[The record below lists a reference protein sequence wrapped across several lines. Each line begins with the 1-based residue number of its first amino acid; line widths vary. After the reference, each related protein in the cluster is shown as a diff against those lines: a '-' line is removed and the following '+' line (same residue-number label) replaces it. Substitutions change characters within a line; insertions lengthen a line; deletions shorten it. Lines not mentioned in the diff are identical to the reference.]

1 MRAQASQSLE
11 GEQHHLLSM
20 TNRGVSLCLAMVL
33 AMSLVPASA
42 QADELPSVVI
52 TTNWVGDGSTGTQH
66 AYTLTFSDNG
76 TYGVEVDMVH
86 QRDGTVLASS
96 HNLAWDSTAGVRTAL
111 LTFDT
116 MLAWG
121 DMVDLTVTI
130 TDHDGTSGL
139 EVATQR
145 TFTVGQW
152 NQPMDDHEVLLST
165 SWALNQNYST
175 DLGEQAFDLSF
186 TGQGWQERVGDTLS
200 SWELGNGTFRTLET
214 TEDGTTELD
223 LVLTQLWKNETV
235 VAGLLTSQV
244 FDARGFGGL
253 QTTVVDGDMVT
264 VIHADVSDALLN
276 RSVIDGVVGEH
287 LSIEATGL
295 LNVSEDSGENDS
307 LSIDGELAVFLFE
320 YIDVDGERVLQH
332 TQFEAMADFVLV
344 EDGSRLDVS
353 LDGFSSLARWEDGVR
368 TQHLEELYG
377 AGTFGFADE
386 EENASLQVNG
396 TILDLHTKLENGTT
410 LIDDLHVDGT
420 LSGDVQGTFG
430 VVRTIEDTGMQANAT
445 GDQFLVNVIFQE
457 SWFNITGINGGNF
470 FDGAGVGAT
479 HNETW
484 DYQAVQSD
492 WDNRTVRLVWRET
505 GADASEGEEFPER
518 SPVQQNATAPVAE
531 EGLGNLTVG
540 RETGLMPIPLM
551 KDDRLRLAGQEGITL
566 TVSAGDT
573 RIDVRDGH
581 NLTVI
586 DWSGVYEGAGEAGVA
601 SGAMVSA
608 GPLKG
613 LLSTVQRS
621 LSVPFGDDDETVMLQ
636 ETQTLERVLSP
647 EIVSED
653 DNTPPSIGD
662 LQWRDGRAIGEGAM
676 IAYLEVGITDEE
688 WNVVDVRANLTSLG
702 LGEVELNDRGL
713 DGDEAVG
720 DDVYTASVIIAG
732 LQVGAMTVSVTATD
746 SFGASTSTT
755 GELEVSNHPPRL
767 LDVEMLPTS
776 LERGQSAV
784 VNIRAYDGHG
794 VAMVQL
800 DLREYGGEVINMTSE
815 DGSEVWAAMVEMPA
829 GMNPGDRSILVVATD
844 ELGAASQQRFYTPAD
859 DVGSPVFG
867 PHHVA
872 SDVELAVE
880 IHVLNDRPDLRLEPT
895 SIEKIPDEE
904 AVYTVEA
911 TDPDGVER
919 VQIRLGVYAPIG
931 GAEWTMMHDD
941 GVNGGDEL
949 AGDGVY
955 SVVLSVREGTPL
967 GTHEVSL
974 RAYDTYGEL
983 NTGSSVIT
991 LVEPEAP
998 GVSEGGLST
1007 LVLGGLG
1014 LAVFLGALVVLS
1026 LMVRRGGDGDGVD
1039 RFGMQ

>member
-1 MRAQASQSLE
+1 
-11 GEQHHLLSM
+11 M
-20 TNRGVSLCLAMVL
+20 TNRGVSLCLAVVL
-33 AMSLVPASA
+33 AMSLVPASV
-42 QADELPSVVI
+42 QADEVPSVQI
-52 TTNWVGDGSTGTQH
+52 TTHWVGDGPTATLH

-76 TYGVEVDMVH
+76 TYSVDIDML
-86 QRDGTVLASS
+86 QERNGTALATS
-96 HNLAWDSTAGVRTAL
+96 HNLAWDSMDGVRTAL

-116 MLAWG
+116 PLAWG
-121 DMVDLTVTI
+121 DVIDLTVTI
-130 TDHDGTSGL
+130 TEHDGTSGL
-139 EVATQR
+139 DIATQR

-165 SWALNQNYST
+165 SWAMSQNYT
-175 DLGEQAFDLSF
+175 TEAGEQAFDLSF
-186 TGQGWQERVGDTLS
+186 TGQGWQERVGTTLS
-200 SWELGNGTFRTLET
+200 SWELGNGTFRTVET
-214 TEDGTTELD
+214 TEDGTTDMD

-244 FDARGFGGL
+244 FDARGFGNL
-253 QTTVVDGDMVT
+253 RTTVIDGDMVT
-264 VIHADVSDALLN
+264 VIDADVSQALLN
-276 RSVIDGVVGEH
+276 RSVINGVVGEH

-295 LNVSEDSGENDS
+295 LNVSEDGEENNS

-320 YIDVDGERVLQH
+320 YVDLDGERLLQH
-332 TQFEAMADFVLV
+332 TQFEAMADFILI

-353 LDGFSSLARWEDGVR
+353 LDGFSSLARWENGVR

-377 AGTFGFADE
+377 TGTFGFADQD
-386 EENASLQVNG
+386 ENASLQVNG

-410 LIDDLHVDGT
+410 IIDDLHVDGT

-445 GDQFLVNVIFQE
+445 GERFLVNVIFQE

-479 HNETW
+479 HNQTW

-505 GADASEGEEFPER
+505 GPDASEGEDLPER
-518 SPVQQNATAPVAE
+518 SPIQQNATAPVAE

-586 DWSGVYEGAGEAGVA
+586 EWTGFYEGDGEAGLA

-613 LLSTVQRS
+613 LLSTVQRT
-621 LSVPFGDDDETVMLQ
+621 LAVPFGEDSETVVLE

-653 DNTPPSIGD
+653 DNTAPSIGE
-662 LQWRDGRAIGEGAM
+662 LQWRDGLAIGEGAM
-676 IAYLEVGITDEE
+676 VAHLEVSVTDLE
-688 WNVVDVRANLTSLG
+688 WNVVGVTADLSSLDV
-702 LGEVELNDRGL
+702 GEVELNDRGL
-713 DGDEAVG
+713 NGDAAIG
-720 DDVYTASVIIAG
+720 DDVYTASVIIPG
-732 LQVGAMTVSVTATD
+732 LQVGAHSVGVSATD
-746 SFGASTSTT
+746 SFGATSSTT
-755 GELEVSNHPPRL
+755 GELDVSNQAPRI
-767 LDVEMLPTS
+767 LDVEVVPTS

-784 VNIRAYDGHG
+784 INVEAYDGHG
-794 VAMVQL
+794 VDRVQL
-800 DLREYGGEVINMTSE
+800 DLREYGGEVVNMTSE
-815 DGSEVWAAMVEMPA
+815 DGLVWAAMVEMPI
-829 GMNPGDRSILVVATD
+829 GMNPGHRSMLIVATD
-844 ELGAASQQRFYTPAD
+844 GLGATTQQRFFTPVD
-859 DVGSPVFG
+859 EVGSPVFG

-872 SDVELAVE
+872 SGAEMPIE
-880 IHVLNDRPDLRLEPT
+880 IHILNDRPVLVSDSVRLD
-895 SIEKIPDEE
+895 KNPDEQT
-904 AVYTVEA
+904 VYTIQA
-911 TDPDGVER
+911 SDPDGVER
-919 VQIRLGVYAPIG
+919 VQIRLGVFAPIG
-931 GAEWTMMHDD
+931 GGEWAMMHDD
-941 GVNGGDEL
+941 GVNGGDEV
-949 AGDGVY
+949 AGDGTY
-955 SVVLSVREGTPL
+955 SVLLSVRGGTPL
-967 GTHEVSL
+967 GTHQVSL
-974 RAYDTYGEL
+974 RAFDVYGEM
-983 NTGSSVIT
+983 NTGSAVIT
-991 LVEPEAP
+991 LAEPDAP

-1007 LVLGGLG
+1007 MVLGALG
-1014 LAVFLGALVVLS
+1014 LVVFLGAVAVLS
-1026 LMVRRGGDGDGVD
+1026 LMLRRGGGGEGGD

>member
-1 MRAQASQSLE
+1 
-11 GEQHHLLSM
+11 M
-20 TNRGVSLCLAMVL
+20 TNRGVSLCLAVVL
-33 AMSLVPASA
+33 AMSLVPASV
-42 QADELPSVVI
+42 QADEVPSVQI
-52 TTNWVGDGSTGTQH
+52 TTHWVGDGPTATLH

-76 TYGVEVDMVH
+76 TYSVDIDML
-86 QRDGTVLASS
+86 QERNGTALATS
-96 HNLAWDSTAGVRTAL
+96 HNLAWDSMDGVRTAL

-116 MLAWG
+116 PLAWG
-121 DMVDLTVTI
+121 DVIDLTVTI
-130 TDHDGTSGL
+130 TEHDGTSGL
-139 EVATQR
+139 DIATQR

-165 SWALNQNYST
+165 SWAMSQNYT
-175 DLGEQAFDLSF
+175 TEAGEQAFDLSF
-186 TGQGWQERVGDTLS
+186 TGQGWQERVGTTLS
-200 SWELGNGTFRTLET
+200 SWELGNGTFRTVET
-214 TEDGTTELD
+214 TEDGTTDMD

-244 FDARGFGGL
+244 FDARGFGNL
-253 QTTVVDGDMVT
+253 RTTVIDGDMVT
-264 VIHADVSDALLN
+264 VIDADVSQALLN
-276 RSVIDGVVGEH
+276 RSVINGVVGEH

-295 LNVSEDSGENDS
+295 LNVSEDGEENNS

-320 YIDVDGERVLQH
+320 YVDLDGERLLQH
-332 TQFEAMADFVLV
+332 TQFEAMADFILI

-353 LDGFSSLARWEDGVR
+353 LDGFSSLARWENGVR

-377 AGTFGFADE
+377 AGTFGFADQD
-386 EENASLQVNG
+386 ENASLQVNG

-410 LIDDLHVDGT
+410 IIDDLHVDGT

-445 GDQFLVNVIFQE
+445 GERFLVNVIFQE

-479 HNETW
+479 HNQTW

-505 GADASEGEEFPER
+505 GPDASEGEDLPER
-518 SPVQQNATAPVAE
+518 SPIQQNATAPVAE

-586 DWSGVYEGAGEAGVA
+586 EWTGFYEGDGEAGLA

-613 LLSTVQRS
+613 LLSTVQRT
-621 LSVPFGDDDETVMLQ
+621 LAVPFGEDSETVVLE

-653 DNTPPSIGD
+653 DNTAPSIGE
-662 LQWRDGRAIGEGAM
+662 LQWRDGLAIGEGAM
-676 IAYLEVGITDEE
+676 VAHLEVSVTDPE
-688 WNVVDVRANLTSLG
+688 WNVVGVTADLSSLDV
-702 LGEVELNDRGL
+702 GEVELNDRGL
-713 DGDEAVG
+713 NGDAAIG
-720 DDVYTASVIIAG
+720 DDVYTASVIIPG
-732 LQVGAMTVSVTATD
+732 LQVGAHSVGVSATD
-746 SFGASTSTT
+746 SFGATSSTT
-755 GELEVSNHPPRL
+755 GELDVSNQAPRI
-767 LDVEMLPTS
+767 LDVEVVPTS

-784 VNIRAYDGHG
+784 INVEAYDGHG
-794 VAMVQL
+794 VDRVQL
-800 DLREYGGEVINMTSE
+800 DLREYGGEVVNMTSE
-815 DGSEVWAAMVEMPA
+815 DGLVWAAMVEMPI
-829 GMNPGDRSILVVATD
+829 GMNPGHRSMLIVATD
-844 ELGAASQQRFYTPAD
+844 GLGATTQQRFFTPVD
-859 DVGSPVFG
+859 EVGSPVYG

-872 SDVELAVE
+872 SEAELPIE
-880 IHVLNDRPDLRLEPT
+880 IHILNDRPVLVSDSVRLD
-895 SIEKIPDEE
+895 KNPDEQT
-904 AVYTVEA
+904 VYTIKA
-911 TDPDGVER
+911 SDPDGVER
-919 VQIRLGVYAPIG
+919 VQIRLGVFAPIG
-931 GAEWTMMHDD
+931 GGEWAMMHDD
-941 GVNGGDEL
+941 GVNGGDEV
-949 AGDGVY
+949 AGDGTY
-955 SVVLSVREGTPL
+955 SVLLSVRGGTPL
-967 GTHEVSL
+967 GTHQVSL
-974 RAYDTYGEL
+974 RAFDVYGEM
-983 NTGSSVIT
+983 NTGSAVIT
-991 LVEPEAP
+991 LAEPDAP

-1007 LVLGGLG
+1007 MVLGALG
-1014 LAVFLGALVVLS
+1014 LVVFLGAVAVLS
-1026 LMVRRGGDGDGVD
+1026 LMLRRGGGGEGGD

>member
-1 MRAQASQSLE
+1 
-11 GEQHHLLSM
+11 M
-20 TNRGVSLCLAMVL
+20 TNRGVSLCLAVVL
-33 AMSLVPASA
+33 AMSLVPASV
-42 QADELPSVVI
+42 QADEVPSVQI
-52 TTNWVGDGSTGTQH
+52 TTHWVGDGPTATLH

-76 TYGVEVDMVH
+76 TYSVDIDML
-86 QRDGTVLASS
+86 QERNGTALATS
-96 HNLAWDSTAGVRTAL
+96 HNLAWDSMDGVRTAL

-116 MLAWG
+116 PLAWG
-121 DMVDLTVTI
+121 DVIDLTVTI
-130 TDHDGTSGL
+130 TEHDGTSGL
-139 EVATQR
+139 DIATQR

-165 SWALNQNYST
+165 SWAMSQNYT
-175 DLGEQAFDLSF
+175 TEAGEQAFDLSF
-186 TGQGWQERVGDTLS
+186 TGQGWQERVGTTLS
-200 SWELGNGTFRTLET
+200 SWELGNGTFRTVET
-214 TEDGTTELD
+214 TEDGTTDMD

-244 FDARGFGGL
+244 FDARGFGNL
-253 QTTVVDGDMVT
+253 RTTVIDGDMVT
-264 VIHADVSDALLN
+264 VIDADVSQALLN
-276 RSVIDGVVGEH
+276 RSVINGVVGEH

-295 LNVSEDSGENDS
+295 LNVSEDGEENNS

-320 YIDVDGERVLQH
+320 YVDLDGERLLQH
-332 TQFEAMADFVLV
+332 TQFEAMADFILI

-353 LDGFSSLARWEDGVR
+353 LDGFSSLARWENGVR

-377 AGTFGFADE
+377 AGTFGFADQD
-386 EENASLQVNG
+386 ENASLQVNG

-410 LIDDLHVDGT
+410 IIDDLHVDGT

-445 GDQFLVNVIFQE
+445 GERFLVNVIFQE

-479 HNETW
+479 HNQTW

-505 GADASEGEEFPER
+505 GPDASEGEDLPER
-518 SPVQQNATAPVAE
+518 SPIQQNATAPVAE

-586 DWSGVYEGAGEAGVA
+586 EWTGFYEGDGEAGLA

-613 LLSTVQRS
+613 LLSTVQRT
-621 LSVPFGDDDETVMLQ
+621 LAVPFGEDSETVVLE

-653 DNTPPSIGD
+653 DNTAPSIGE
-662 LQWRDGRAIGEGAM
+662 LQWRDGLAIGEGAM
-676 IAYLEVGITDEE
+676 VAHLEVSVTDLE
-688 WNVVDVRANLTSLG
+688 WNVVGVTADLSSLDV
-702 LGEVELNDRGL
+702 GEVELNDRGL
-713 DGDEAVG
+713 NGDAAIG
-720 DDVYTASVIIAG
+720 DDVYTASVIIPG
-732 LQVGAMTVSVTATD
+732 LQVGAHSVGVSATD
-746 SFGASTSTT
+746 SFGATSSTT
-755 GELEVSNHPPRL
+755 GELDVSNQAPRI
-767 LDVEMLPTS
+767 LDVEVVPTS

-784 VNIRAYDGHG
+784 INVEAYDGHG
-794 VAMVQL
+794 VDRVQL
-800 DLREYGGEVINMTSE
+800 DLREYGGEVVNMTSE
-815 DGSEVWAAMVEMPA
+815 DGLVWAAMVEMPI
-829 GMNPGDRSILVVATD
+829 GMNPGHRSMLIVATD
-844 ELGAASQQRFYTPAD
+844 GLGATTQQRFFTPVD
-859 DVGSPVFG
+859 EVGSPVFG

-872 SDVELAVE
+872 SGAEMPIE
-880 IHVLNDRPDLRLEPT
+880 IHILNDRPVLVSDSVRLD
-895 SIEKIPDEE
+895 KNPDEQT
-904 AVYTVEA
+904 VYTIQA
-911 TDPDGVER
+911 SDPDGVER
-919 VQIRLGVYAPIG
+919 VQIRLGVFAPIG
-931 GAEWTMMHDD
+931 GGEWAMMHDD
-941 GVNGGDEL
+941 GVNGGDEV
-949 AGDGVY
+949 AGDGTY
-955 SVVLSVREGTPL
+955 SVLLSVRGGTPL
-967 GTHEVSL
+967 GTHQVSL
-974 RAYDTYGEL
+974 RAFDVYGEM
-983 NTGSSVIT
+983 NTGSAVIT
-991 LVEPEAP
+991 LAEPDAP

-1007 LVLGGLG
+1007 MVLGALG
-1014 LAVFLGALVVLS
+1014 LVVFLGAVAVLS
-1026 LMVRRGGDGDGVD
+1026 LMLRRGGGGEGGD

>member
-1 MRAQASQSLE
+1 
-11 GEQHHLLSM
+11 M
-20 TNRGVSLCLAMVL
+20 TNRGVSLCLAVVL
-33 AMSLVPASA
+33 AMSLVPASV
-42 QADELPSVVI
+42 QADEVPSVQI
-52 TTNWVGDGSTGTQH
+52 TTHWVGDGPTATLH

-76 TYGVEVDMVH
+76 TYSVDIDML
-86 QRDGTVLASS
+86 QERNGTALATS
-96 HNLAWDSTAGVRTAL
+96 HNLAWDSMDGVRTAL

-116 MLAWG
+116 PLAWG
-121 DMVDLTVTI
+121 DVIDLTVTI
-130 TDHDGTSGL
+130 TEHDGTSGL
-139 EVATQR
+139 DIATQR

-165 SWALNQNYST
+165 SWAMSQNYT
-175 DLGEQAFDLSF
+175 TEAGEQAFDLSF
-186 TGQGWQERVGDTLS
+186 TGQGWQERVGTTLS
-200 SWELGNGTFRTLET
+200 SWELGNGTFRTVET
-214 TEDGTTELD
+214 TEDGTTDMD

-244 FDARGFGGL
+244 FDARGFGNL
-253 QTTVVDGDMVT
+253 RTTVIDGDMVT
-264 VIHADVSDALLN
+264 VIDADVSQALLN
-276 RSVIDGVVGEH
+276 RSVINGVVGEH

-295 LNVSEDSGENDS
+295 LNVSEDGEENNS

-320 YIDVDGERVLQH
+320 YVDLDGERLLQH
-332 TQFEAMADFVLV
+332 TQFEAMADFILI

-353 LDGFSSLARWEDGVR
+353 LDGFSSLARWENGVR

-377 AGTFGFADE
+377 AGTFGFADQD
-386 EENASLQVNG
+386 ENASLQVNG

-410 LIDDLHVDGT
+410 IIDDLHVDGT

-445 GDQFLVNVIFQE
+445 GERFLVNVIFQE

-479 HNETW
+479 HNQTW

-505 GADASEGEEFPER
+505 GPDASEGEDLPER
-518 SPVQQNATAPVAE
+518 SPIQQNATAPVAE

-586 DWSGVYEGAGEAGVA
+586 EWTGFYEGDGEAGLA

-613 LLSTVQRS
+613 LLSTVQRT
-621 LSVPFGDDDETVMLQ
+621 LAVPFGEDSETVVLE

-653 DNTPPSIGD
+653 DNTAPSIGE
-662 LQWRDGRAIGEGAM
+662 LQWRDGLAIGEGAM
-676 IAYLEVGITDEE
+676 VAHLEVSVTDPE
-688 WNVVDVRANLTSLG
+688 WNVVGVTADLSSLD

-713 DGDEAVG
+713 NGDAAIG
-720 DDVYTASVIIAG
+720 DDVYTASVIIPG
-732 LQVGAMTVSVTATD
+732 LQVGAHSVGVSATD
-746 SFGASTSTT
+746 SFGATSSTT
-755 GELEVSNHPPRL
+755 GELDVSNQAPRI
-767 LDVEMLPTS
+767 LDVEVVPTS
-776 LERGQSAV
+776 LERGQFAV
-784 VNIRAYDGHG
+784 INVEAYDGHG
-794 VAMVQL
+794 VDRVQL
-800 DLREYGGEVINMTSE
+800 DLREYGGEVVNMTSE
-815 DGSEVWAAMVEMPA
+815 DGLVWAAMVEMPI
-829 GMNPGDRSILVVATD
+829 GMNPGHRSMLIVATD
-844 ELGAASQQRFYTPAD
+844 GLGATTQQRFFTPVD
-859 DVGSPVFG
+859 EVGSPVFG

-872 SDVELAVE
+872 SGAEMPIE
-880 IHVLNDRPDLRLEPT
+880 IHILNDRPVLVSDSVRLD
-895 SIEKIPDEE
+895 KNPDEQT
-904 AVYTVEA
+904 VYTIQA
-911 TDPDGVER
+911 SDPDGVER
-919 VQIRLGVYAPIG
+919 VQIRLGVFAPIG
-931 GAEWTMMHDD
+931 GGEWAMMHDD
-941 GVNGGDEL
+941 GVNGGDEV
-949 AGDGVY
+949 AGDGTY
-955 SVVLSVREGTPL
+955 SVLLSVRGGTPL
-967 GTHEVSL
+967 GTHQVSL
-974 RAYDTYGEL
+974 RAFDVYGEM
-983 NTGSSVIT
+983 NTGSAVIT
-991 LVEPEAP
+991 LAEPDAP

-1007 LVLGGLG
+1007 MVLGALG
-1014 LAVFLGALVVLS
+1014 LVVFLGAVAVLS
-1026 LMVRRGGDGDGVD
+1026 LMLRRGGGGEGGD

>member
-1 MRAQASQSLE
+1 
-11 GEQHHLLSM
+11 M
-20 TNRGVSLCLAMVL
+20 TNRGVSICLAVVL
-33 AMSLVPASA
+33 AMSLVPASV
-42 QADELPSVVI
+42 QADEVPSVQI
-52 TTNWVGDGSTGTQH
+52 TTHWVGDGPTATLH

-76 TYGVEVDMVH
+76 TYSVDIDML
-86 QRDGTVLASS
+86 QDRNGTALPTSY
-96 HNLAWDSTAGVRTAL
+96 NLAWDSMGGVRTAL

-116 MLAWG
+116 SLAWG
-121 DMVDLTVTI
+121 DVIDLTVTI

-139 EVATQR
+139 DIATQR

-165 SWALNQNYST
+165 SWAMNQNYT
-175 DLGEQAFDLSF
+175 TEAGEQAFDLSF
-186 TGQGWQERVGDTLS
+186 TGQGWQERVGTTLS
-200 SWELGNGTFRTLET
+200 SWELGNGTFRTVET
-214 TEDGTTELD
+214 TEDGATELN

-244 FDARGFGGL
+244 FDARGFGNL
-253 QTTVVDGDMVT
+253 QTTVIDGDMVT
-264 VIHADVSDALLN
+264 VIDADVSQALLN
-276 RSVIDGVVGEH
+276 RSVINGVVGEH

-295 LNVSEDSGENDS
+295 LNVSEDGEENNS

-320 YIDVDGERVLQH
+320 YVDLNGERLLQH
-332 TQFEAMADFVLV
+332 TQFEAMADFILI

-353 LDGFSSLARWEDGVR
+353 LDGFSSLARWENGVR

-377 AGTFGFADE
+377 AGTFGFADQD
-386 EENASLQVNG
+386 ENASLQVNG

-445 GDQFLVNVIFQE
+445 GELFLVNVIFQE

-505 GADASEGEEFPER
+505 GPDASEGEEFPER
-518 SPVQQNATAPVAE
+518 SPNQQNATAPVAE

-586 DWSGVYEGAGEAGVA
+586 EWTGVYEGDGEAGLA

-613 LLSTVQRS
+613 LLSTVQRT
-621 LSVPFGDDDETVMLQ
+621 LAVPFGEDSETVVLE

-653 DNTPPSIGD
+653 DNTAPSIGEV
-662 LQWRDGRAIGEGAM
+662 QWRDGLAIGEGAM
-676 IAYLEVGITDEE
+676 VAHLEVSVNDLE
-688 WNVVDVRANLTSLG
+688 WNVIGVTADLSSLD

-713 DGDEAVG
+713 NGDAAIG
-720 DDVYTASVIIAG
+720 DDIYTASVIITG
-732 LQVGAMTVSVTATD
+732 LQFGAHSVGVSATD
-746 SFGASTSTT
+746 SFGATSSIT
-755 GELEVSNHPPRL
+755 GELDVSNQAPRII
-767 LDVEMLPTS
+767 DVEVVPTS

-784 VNIRAYDGHG
+784 INVEAYDGHG
-794 VAMVQL
+794 VDRVQL
-800 DLREYGGEVINMTSE
+800 DLREYGGEVVNMTSE
-815 DGSEVWAAMVEMPA
+815 DRLVWAAMVEMPI
-829 GMNPGDRSILVVATD
+829 GMNPGHRSMLIVATD
-844 ELGAASQQRFYTPAD
+844 DLGAITQQRFFTPVD
-859 DVGSPVFG
+859 EVGSPVYG

-872 SDVELAVE
+872 SEVELPIE
-880 IHVLNDRPDLRLEPT
+880 IHILNDRPVLVSDSVRLD
-895 SIEKIPDEE
+895 KNPDEQ
-904 AVYTVEA
+904 AVYTVQA

-919 VQIRLGVYAPIG
+919 VQIRLGVFAPIG
-931 GAEWTMMHDD
+931 GGEWAMMHDD
-941 GVNGGDEL
+941 GVNGGDEV
-949 AGDGVY
+949 AGDGTY
-955 SVVLSVREGTPL
+955 SVLLSVRGGTPL
-967 GTHEVSL
+967 GTHQVSL
-974 RAYDTYGEL
+974 RAFDVYGEL
-983 NTGSSVIT
+983 NTDSAVIT
-991 LVEPEAP
+991 LAEPDTP
-998 GVSEGGLST
+998 SVSEGGLST
-1007 LVLGGLG
+1007 MVLGALG
-1014 LAVFLGALVVLS
+1014 MVVFLGALVVLA
-1026 LMVRRGGDGDGVD
+1026 LMLRRGGGGEGGD

>member
-1 MRAQASQSLE
+1 
-11 GEQHHLLSM
+11 M
-20 TNRGVSLCLAMVL
+20 TNRGVSLCLAVVL
-33 AMSLVPASA
+33 AMSLVPASV
-42 QADELPSVVI
+42 QADEVPSVQI
-52 TTNWVGDGSTGTQH
+52 TTHWVGDGPTATLH

-76 TYGVEVDMVH
+76 TYSVDIDML
-86 QRDGTVLASS
+86 QERNGTALATS
-96 HNLAWDSTAGVRTAL
+96 HNLAWDNMDGVRTAL

-116 MLAWG
+116 PLAWG
-121 DMVDLTVTI
+121 DVIDLTVTI
-130 TDHDGTSGL
+130 TEHDGTSGL
-139 EVATQR
+139 DIATQR

-165 SWALNQNYST
+165 SWAMSQNYT
-175 DLGEQAFDLSF
+175 TEAGEQAFDLSF
-186 TGQGWQERVGDTLS
+186 TGQGWQERVGTTLS
-200 SWELGNGTFRTLET
+200 SWELGNGTFRTVET
-214 TEDGTTELD
+214 TEDGTTDMD

-244 FDARGFGGL
+244 FDARGFGNL
-253 QTTVVDGDMVT
+253 RTTVIDGDMVT
-264 VIHADVSDALLN
+264 VIDADVSQALLN
-276 RSVIDGVVGEH
+276 RSVINGVVGEH

-295 LNVSEDSGENDS
+295 LNVSEDGEENNS

-320 YIDVDGERVLQH
+320 YVDLDGERLLQH
-332 TQFEAMADFVLV
+332 TQFEAMADFILI

-353 LDGFSSLARWEDGVR
+353 LDGFSSLARWENGVR

-377 AGTFGFADE
+377 TGTFGFADQD
-386 EENASLQVNG
+386 ENASLQVNG

-410 LIDDLHVDGT
+410 IIDDLHVDGT

-445 GDQFLVNVIFQE
+445 GERFLVNVIFQE

-479 HNETW
+479 HNQTW

-505 GADASEGEEFPER
+505 GPDASEGEDLPER
-518 SPVQQNATAPVAE
+518 SPIQQNATAPVAE

-586 DWSGVYEGAGEAGVA
+586 EWTGFYEGDGEAGLA

-613 LLSTVQRS
+613 LLSTVQRT
-621 LSVPFGDDDETVMLQ
+621 LAVPFGEDSETVVLE

-653 DNTPPSIGD
+653 DNTAPSIGE
-662 LQWRDGRAIGEGAM
+662 LQWRDGLAIGEGAM
-676 IAYLEVGITDEE
+676 VAHLEVSVTDPE
-688 WNVVDVRANLTSLG
+688 WNVVGVTADLSSLDV
-702 LGEVELNDRGL
+702 GEVELNDRGL
-713 DGDEAVG
+713 NGDAAIG
-720 DDVYTASVIIAG
+720 DDVYTASVIIPG
-732 LQVGAMTVSVTATD
+732 LQVGAHSVGVSATD
-746 SFGASTSTT
+746 SFGATSSTT
-755 GELEVSNHPPRL
+755 GELDVSNQAPRI
-767 LDVEMLPTS
+767 LDVEVVPTS

-784 VNIRAYDGHG
+784 INVEAYDGHG
-794 VAMVQL
+794 VDRVQL
-800 DLREYGGEVINMTSE
+800 DLREYGGEVVNMTSE
-815 DGSEVWAAMVEMPA
+815 DGLVWAAMVEMPI
-829 GMNPGDRSILVVATD
+829 GMNPGHRSMLIVATD
-844 ELGAASQQRFYTPAD
+844 GLGATTQQRFFTPVD
-859 DVGSPVFG
+859 EVGSPVFG

-872 SDVELAVE
+872 SGAEMPIE
-880 IHVLNDRPDLRLEPT
+880 IHILNDRPVLVSDSVRLD
-895 SIEKIPDEE
+895 KNPDEQT
-904 AVYTVEA
+904 VYTIQA
-911 TDPDGVER
+911 SDPDGVER
-919 VQIRLGVYAPIG
+919 VQIRLGVFAPIG
-931 GAEWTMMHDD
+931 GGEWAMMHDD
-941 GVNGGDEL
+941 GVNGGDEV
-949 AGDGVY
+949 AGDGTY
-955 SVVLSVREGTPL
+955 SVLLSVRGGTPL
-967 GTHEVSL
+967 GTHQVSL
-974 RAYDTYGEL
+974 RAFDVYGEM
-983 NTGSSVIT
+983 NTGSAVIT
-991 LVEPEAP
+991 LAEPDAP

-1007 LVLGGLG
+1007 MVLGALG
-1014 LAVFLGALVVLS
+1014 LVVFLGAVAVLS
-1026 LMVRRGGDGDGVD
+1026 LMLRRGGGGEGGD

>member
-1 MRAQASQSLE
+1 
-11 GEQHHLLSM
+11 M
-20 TNRGVSLCLAMVL
+20 TNRGVSLCLAVVL
-33 AMSLVPASA
+33 AMSLVPASV
-42 QADELPSVVI
+42 QADEVPSVQI
-52 TTNWVGDGSTGTQH
+52 TTHWVGDGPTATLH

-76 TYGVEVDMVH
+76 TYSVDIDML
-86 QRDGTVLASS
+86 QERNGTALGTS
-96 HNLAWDSTAGVRTAL
+96 HNLAWDSMDGVRTAL

-116 MLAWG
+116 PLAWG
-121 DMVDLTVTI
+121 DVIDLTVTI
-130 TDHDGTSGL
+130 TEHDGTSGL
-139 EVATQR
+139 DIATQR

-165 SWALNQNYST
+165 SWAMSQNYT
-175 DLGEQAFDLSF
+175 TEAGEQAFDLSF
-186 TGQGWQERVGDTLS
+186 TGQGWQERVGTTLS
-200 SWELGNGTFRTLET
+200 SWELGNGTFRTVET
-214 TEDGTTELD
+214 TEDGTTDMD

-244 FDARGFGGL
+244 FDARGFGNL
-253 QTTVVDGDMVT
+253 RTTVIDGDMVT
-264 VIHADVSDALLN
+264 VIDADVSQALLN
-276 RSVIDGVVGEH
+276 RSVINGVVGEH

-295 LNVSEDSGENDS
+295 LNVSEDGEENNS

-320 YIDVDGERVLQH
+320 YVDLDGERLLQH
-332 TQFEAMADFVLV
+332 TQFEAMADFILI

-353 LDGFSSLARWEDGVR
+353 LDGFSSLARWENGVR

-377 AGTFGFADE
+377 AGTFGFADQD
-386 EENASLQVNG
+386 ENASLQVNG

-410 LIDDLHVDGT
+410 IIDDLHVDGT

-445 GDQFLVNVIFQE
+445 GERFLVNVIFQE

-479 HNETW
+479 HNQTW

-505 GADASEGEEFPER
+505 GPDASEGEDLPER
-518 SPVQQNATAPVAE
+518 SPIQQNATAPVAE

-586 DWSGVYEGAGEAGVA
+586 EWTGFYEGDGEAGLA

-613 LLSTVQRS
+613 LLSTVQRT
-621 LSVPFGDDDETVMLQ
+621 LAVPFGEDSETVVLE

-653 DNTPPSIGD
+653 DNTAPSIGE
-662 LQWRDGRAIGEGAM
+662 LQWRDGLAIGEGAM
-676 IAYLEVGITDEE
+676 VAHLEVSVTDLE
-688 WNVVDVRANLTSLG
+688 WNVVGVTADLSSLDV
-702 LGEVELNDRGL
+702 GEVELNDRGL
-713 DGDEAVG
+713 NGDAAIG
-720 DDVYTASVIIAG
+720 DDVYTASVIIPG
-732 LQVGAMTVSVTATD
+732 LQVGAHSVGVSATD
-746 SFGASTSTT
+746 SFGATSSTT
-755 GELEVSNHPPRL
+755 GELDVSNQAPRI
-767 LDVEMLPTS
+767 LDVEVVPTS

-784 VNIRAYDGHG
+784 INVEAYDGHG
-794 VAMVQL
+794 VDRVQL
-800 DLREYGGEVINMTSE
+800 DLREYGGGVMNMTSE
-815 DGSEVWAAMVEMPA
+815 DGLVWAAMVEMPI
-829 GMNPGDRSILVVATD
+829 GMNPGHRSMLIVATD
-844 ELGAASQQRFYTPAD
+844 GLGATTQQRFFTPVD
-859 DVGSPVFG
+859 EVGSPVFG

-872 SDVELAVE
+872 SGAEMPIE
-880 IHVLNDRPDLRLEPT
+880 IHILNDRPVLVSDSVRLD
-895 SIEKIPDEE
+895 KNPDEQT
-904 AVYTVEA
+904 VYTIQA
-911 TDPDGVER
+911 SDPDGVER
-919 VQIRLGVYAPIG
+919 VQIRLGVFAPIG
-931 GAEWTMMHDD
+931 GGEWAMMHDD
-941 GVNGGDEL
+941 GVNGGDEV
-949 AGDGVY
+949 AGDGTY
-955 SVVLSVREGTPL
+955 SVLLSVRGGTPL
-967 GTHEVSL
+967 GTHQVSL
-974 RAYDTYGEL
+974 RAFDVYGEM
-983 NTGSSVIT
+983 NTGSAVIT
-991 LVEPEAP
+991 LAEPDAP

-1007 LVLGGLG
+1007 MVLGALG
-1014 LAVFLGALVVLS
+1014 LVVFLGAVAVLS
-1026 LMVRRGGDGDGVD
+1026 LMLRRGGGGEGGD

>member
-1 MRAQASQSLE
+1 
-11 GEQHHLLSM
+11 M
-20 TNRGVSLCLAMVL
+20 TNRGVSLCLAVVL
-33 AMSLVPASA
+33 AMSLVPASV
-42 QADELPSVVI
+42 QADEVPSVQI
-52 TTNWVGDGSTGTQH
+52 TTHWVGDGPTATLH

-76 TYGVEVDMVH
+76 TYSVDIDML
-86 QRDGTVLASS
+86 QERNGTALATS
-96 HNLAWDSTAGVRTAL
+96 HNLAWDSMDGVRTAL

-116 MLAWG
+116 PLAWG
-121 DMVDLTVTI
+121 DVIDLTVTI
-130 TDHDGTSGL
+130 TEHDGTSGL
-139 EVATQR
+139 DIATQR

-165 SWALNQNYST
+165 SWAMSQNYT
-175 DLGEQAFDLSF
+175 TEAGEQAFDLSF
-186 TGQGWQERVGDTLS
+186 TGQGWQERVGTTLS
-200 SWELGNGTFRTLET
+200 SWELGNGTFRTVET
-214 TEDGTTELD
+214 TEDGTTDMD

-244 FDARGFGGL
+244 FDARGFGNL
-253 QTTVVDGDMVT
+253 RTTVIDGDMVT
-264 VIHADVSDALLN
+264 VIDADVSQALLN
-276 RSVIDGVVGEH
+276 RSVINGVVGEH

-295 LNVSEDSGENDS
+295 LNVSEDGEENNS

-320 YIDVDGERVLQH
+320 YVDLDGERLLQH
-332 TQFEAMADFVLV
+332 TQFEAMADFILI

-353 LDGFSSLARWEDGVR
+353 LDGFSSLARWENGVR

-377 AGTFGFADE
+377 AGTFGFADQD
-386 EENASLQVNG
+386 ENASLQVNG

-410 LIDDLHVDGT
+410 IIDDLHVDGT

-445 GDQFLVNVIFQE
+445 GERFLVNVIFQE

-479 HNETW
+479 HNQTW

-505 GADASEGEEFPER
+505 GPDASEGEDLPER
-518 SPVQQNATAPVAE
+518 SPIQQNATAPVAE

-586 DWSGVYEGAGEAGVA
+586 EWTGFYEGDGEAGLA

-613 LLSTVQRS
+613 LLSTVQRT
-621 LSVPFGDDDETVMLQ
+621 LAVPFGEDSETVVLE

-653 DNTPPSIGD
+653 DNTAPSIGE
-662 LQWRDGRAIGEGAM
+662 LQWRDGLAIGEGAM
-676 IAYLEVGITDEE
+676 VAHLEVSVTDLE
-688 WNVVDVRANLTSLG
+688 WNVVGVTADLSSLDV
-702 LGEVELNDRGL
+702 GEVELNDRGL
-713 DGDEAVG
+713 NGDAAIG
-720 DDVYTASVIIAG
+720 DDVYTASVIIPG
-732 LQVGAMTVSVTATD
+732 LQVGAHSVGVSATD
-746 SFGASTSTT
+746 SFGATSSTT
-755 GELEVSNHPPRL
+755 GELDVSNQAPRI
-767 LDVEMLPTS
+767 LDVEVVPTS

-784 VNIRAYDGHG
+784 INVEAYDGHG
-794 VAMVQL
+794 VDRVQL
-800 DLREYGGEVINMTSE
+800 DLREYGGEVVNMTSE
-815 DGSEVWAAMVEMPA
+815 DGLVWAAMVEMPI
-829 GMNPGDRSILVVATD
+829 GMNPGHRSMLIVATD
-844 ELGAASQQRFYTPAD
+844 GLGATTQQRFFTPVD
-859 DVGSPVFG
+859 EVGSPVYG

-872 SDVELAVE
+872 SEAELPIE
-880 IHVLNDRPDLRLEPT
+880 IHILNDRPVLVSDSVRLD
-895 SIEKIPDEE
+895 KNPDEQT
-904 AVYTVEA
+904 VYTIQA
-911 TDPDGVER
+911 SDPDGVER
-919 VQIRLGVYAPIG
+919 VQIRLGVFAPIG
-931 GAEWTMMHDD
+931 GGEWAMMHDD
-941 GVNGGDEL
+941 GVNGGDEV
-949 AGDGVY
+949 AGDGTY
-955 SVVLSVREGTPL
+955 SVLLSVRGGTPL
-967 GTHEVSL
+967 GTHQVSL
-974 RAYDTYGEL
+974 RAFDVYGEM
-983 NTGSSVIT
+983 NTGSAVIT
-991 LVEPEAP
+991 LAEPDAP

-1007 LVLGGLG
+1007 MVLGALG
-1014 LAVFLGALVVLS
+1014 LVVFLGAVAVLS
-1026 LMVRRGGDGDGVD
+1026 LMLRRGGGGEGGD

>member
-1 MRAQASQSLE
+1 
-11 GEQHHLLSM
+11 M
-20 TNRGVSLCLAMVL
+20 TNRGVSLCLAVVL
-33 AMSLVPASA
+33 AMSLVPASV
-42 QADELPSVVI
+42 QADEVPSVQI
-52 TTNWVGDGSTGTQH
+52 TTHWVGDGPTATLH

-76 TYGVEVDMVH
+76 TYSVDIDML
-86 QRDGTVLASS
+86 QERNGTALATS
-96 HNLAWDSTAGVRTAL
+96 HNLAWDSMDGVRTAL

-116 MLAWG
+116 PLAWG
-121 DMVDLTVTI
+121 DVIDLTVTI
-130 TDHDGTSGL
+130 TEHDGTSGL
-139 EVATQR
+139 DIATQR

-165 SWALNQNYST
+165 SWAMSQNYT
-175 DLGEQAFDLSF
+175 TEAGEQAFDLSF
-186 TGQGWQERVGDTLS
+186 TGQGWQERVGTTLS
-200 SWELGNGTFRTLET
+200 SWELGNGTFRTVET
-214 TEDGTTELD
+214 TEDGTTDMD

-244 FDARGFGGL
+244 FDARGFGNL
-253 QTTVVDGDMVT
+253 RTTVIDGDMVT
-264 VIHADVSDALLN
+264 VIDADVSQALLN
-276 RSVIDGVVGEH
+276 RSVINGVVGEH

-295 LNVSEDSGENDS
+295 LNVSEDGEENNS

-320 YIDVDGERVLQH
+320 YVDLDGERLLQH
-332 TQFEAMADFVLV
+332 TQFEAMADFILI

-353 LDGFSSLARWEDGVR
+353 LDGFSSLARWENGVR

-377 AGTFGFADE
+377 TGTFGFADQD
-386 EENASLQVNG
+386 ENASLQVNG

-410 LIDDLHVDGT
+410 IIDDLHVDGT

-445 GDQFLVNVIFQE
+445 GERFLVNVIFQE

-479 HNETW
+479 HNQTW

-505 GADASEGEEFPER
+505 GPDASEGEDLPER
-518 SPVQQNATAPVAE
+518 SPIQQNATAPVAE

-586 DWSGVYEGAGEAGVA
+586 EWTGFYEGDGEAGLA

-613 LLSTVQRS
+613 LLSTVQRT
-621 LSVPFGDDDETVMLQ
+621 LAVPFGEDSETVVLE

-653 DNTPPSIGD
+653 DNTAPSIGE
-662 LQWRDGRAIGEGAM
+662 LQWRDGLAIGEGAM
-676 IAYLEVGITDEE
+676 VAHLEVSVTDLE
-688 WNVVDVRANLTSLG
+688 WNVVGVTADLSSLD

-713 DGDEAVG
+713 NGDAAIG
-720 DDVYTASVIIAG
+720 DDVYTASVIIPG
-732 LQVGAMTVSVTATD
+732 LQVGAHSVGVSATD
-746 SFGASTSTT
+746 SFGATSSTT
-755 GELEVSNHPPRL
+755 GELDVSNQAPRI
-767 LDVEMLPTS
+767 LDVEVVPTS
-776 LERGQSAV
+776 LERGQFAV
-784 VNIRAYDGHG
+784 INVEAYDGHG
-794 VAMVQL
+794 VDRVQL
-800 DLREYGGEVINMTSE
+800 DLREYGGEVVNMTSE
-815 DGSEVWAAMVEMPA
+815 DGLVWAAMVEMPI
-829 GMNPGDRSILVVATD
+829 GMNPGHRSMLIVATD
-844 ELGAASQQRFYTPAD
+844 GLGATTQQRFFTPVD
-859 DVGSPVFG
+859 EVGSPVYG

-872 SDVELAVE
+872 SEAELPIE
-880 IHVLNDRPDLRLEPT
+880 IHILNDRPVLVSDSVRLD
-895 SIEKIPDEE
+895 KNPDEQT
-904 AVYTVEA
+904 VYTIQA
-911 TDPDGVER
+911 SDPDGVER
-919 VQIRLGVYAPIG
+919 VQIRLGVFAPIG
-931 GAEWTMMHDD
+931 GGEWAMMHDD
-941 GVNGGDEL
+941 GVNGGDEV
-949 AGDGVY
+949 AGDGTY
-955 SVVLSVREGTPL
+955 SVLLSVRGGTPL
-967 GTHEVSL
+967 GTHQVSL
-974 RAYDTYGEL
+974 RAFDVYGEM
-983 NTGSSVIT
+983 NTGSAVIT
-991 LVEPEAP
+991 LAEPDAP

-1007 LVLGGLG
+1007 MVLGALG
-1014 LAVFLGALVVLS
+1014 LVVFLGAVAVLS
-1026 LMVRRGGDGDGVD
+1026 LMLRRGGGGEGGD

>member
-1 MRAQASQSLE
+1 
-11 GEQHHLLSM
+11 
-20 TNRGVSLCLAMVL
+20 
-33 AMSLVPASA
+33 MSLVPASV
-42 QADELPSVVI
+42 QADEVPSVQI
-52 TTNWVGDGSTGTQH
+52 TTHWVGDGPTATLH

-76 TYGVEVDMVH
+76 TYSVDIDML
-86 QRDGTVLASS
+86 QERNGTALATS
-96 HNLAWDSTAGVRTAL
+96 HNLAWDSMDGVRTAL

-116 MLAWG
+116 PLAWG
-121 DMVDLTVTI
+121 DVIDLTVTI
-130 TDHDGTSGL
+130 TEHDGTSGL
-139 EVATQR
+139 DIATQR

-165 SWALNQNYST
+165 SWAMSQNYT
-175 DLGEQAFDLSF
+175 TEAGEQAFDLSF
-186 TGQGWQERVGDTLS
+186 TGQGWQERVGTTLS
-200 SWELGNGTFRTLET
+200 SWELGNGTFRTVET
-214 TEDGTTELD
+214 TEDGTTDMD

-244 FDARGFGGL
+244 FDARGFGNL
-253 QTTVVDGDMVT
+253 RTTVIDGDMVT
-264 VIHADVSDALLN
+264 VIDADVSQALLN
-276 RSVIDGVVGEH
+276 RSVINGVVGEH

-295 LNVSEDSGENDS
+295 LNVSEDGEENNS

-320 YIDVDGERVLQH
+320 YVDLDGERLLQH
-332 TQFEAMADFVLV
+332 TQFEAMADFILI

-353 LDGFSSLARWEDGVR
+353 LDGFSSLARWENGVR

-377 AGTFGFADE
+377 TGTFGFADQD
-386 EENASLQVNG
+386 ENASLQVNG

-410 LIDDLHVDGT
+410 IIDDLHVDGT

-445 GDQFLVNVIFQE
+445 GERFLVNVIFQE

-479 HNETW
+479 HNQTW

-505 GADASEGEEFPER
+505 GPDASEGEDLPER
-518 SPVQQNATAPVAE
+518 SPIQQNATAPVAE

-586 DWSGVYEGAGEAGVA
+586 EWTGFYEGDGEAGLA

-613 LLSTVQRS
+613 LLSTVQRT
-621 LSVPFGDDDETVMLQ
+621 LAVPFGEDSETVVLE

-653 DNTPPSIGD
+653 DNTAPSIGE
-662 LQWRDGRAIGEGAM
+662 LQWRDGLAIGEGAM
-676 IAYLEVGITDEE
+676 VAHLEVSVTDLE
-688 WNVVDVRANLTSLG
+688 WNVVGVTADLSSLDV
-702 LGEVELNDRGL
+702 GEVELNDRGL
-713 DGDEAVG
+713 NGDAAIG
-720 DDVYTASVIIAG
+720 DDVYTASVIIPG
-732 LQVGAMTVSVTATD
+732 LQVGAHSVGVSATD
-746 SFGASTSTT
+746 SFGATSSTT
-755 GELEVSNHPPRL
+755 GELDVSNQAPRI
-767 LDVEMLPTS
+767 LDVEVVPTS

-784 VNIRAYDGHG
+784 INVEAYDGHG
-794 VAMVQL
+794 VDRVQL
-800 DLREYGGEVINMTSE
+800 DLREYGGEVVNMTSE
-815 DGSEVWAAMVEMPA
+815 DGLVWAAMVEMPI
-829 GMNPGDRSILVVATD
+829 GMNPGHRSMLIVATD
-844 ELGAASQQRFYTPAD
+844 GLGATTQQRFFTPVD
-859 DVGSPVFG
+859 EVGSPVFG

-872 SDVELAVE
+872 SGAEMPIE
-880 IHVLNDRPDLRLEPT
+880 IHILNDRPVLVSDSVRLD
-895 SIEKIPDEE
+895 KNPDEQT
-904 AVYTVEA
+904 VYTIQA
-911 TDPDGVER
+911 SDPDGVER
-919 VQIRLGVYAPIG
+919 VQIRLGVFAPIG
-931 GAEWTMMHDD
+931 GGEWAMMHDD
-941 GVNGGDEL
+941 GVNGGDEV
-949 AGDGVY
+949 AGDGTY
-955 SVVLSVREGTPL
+955 SVLLSVRGGTPL
-967 GTHEVSL
+967 GTHQVSL
-974 RAYDTYGEL
+974 RAFDVYGEM
-983 NTGSSVIT
+983 NTGSAVIT
-991 LVEPEAP
+991 LAEPDAP

-1007 LVLGGLG
+1007 MVLGALG
-1014 LAVFLGALVVLS
+1014 LVVFLGAVAVLS
-1026 LMVRRGGDGDGVD
+1026 LMLRRGGGGEGGD

>member
-1 MRAQASQSLE
+1 
-11 GEQHHLLSM
+11 M
-20 TNRGVSLCLAMVL
+20 TNRGVSLCLAVVL
-33 AMSLVPASA
+33 AMSLVPASV
-42 QADELPSVVI
+42 QADEVPSVQI
-52 TTNWVGDGSTGTQH
+52 TTHWVGDGPTATLH

-76 TYGVEVDMVH
+76 TYSVDIDML
-86 QRDGTVLASS
+86 QERNGTALATS
-96 HNLAWDSTAGVRTAL
+96 HNLAWDSMDGVRTAL

-116 MLAWG
+116 PLAWG
-121 DMVDLTVTI
+121 DVIDLTVTI
-130 TDHDGTSGL
+130 TEHDGTSGL
-139 EVATQR
+139 DIATQR

-165 SWALNQNYST
+165 SWAMSQNYT
-175 DLGEQAFDLSF
+175 TEAGEQAFDLSF
-186 TGQGWQERVGDTLS
+186 TGQGWQERVGTTLS
-200 SWELGNGTFRTLET
+200 SWELGNGTFRTVET
-214 TEDGTTELD
+214 TEDGTTDMD

-244 FDARGFGGL
+244 FDARGFGNL
-253 QTTVVDGDMVT
+253 RTTVIDGDMVT
-264 VIHADVSDALLN
+264 VIDADVSQALLN
-276 RSVIDGVVGEH
+276 RSVINGVVGEH

-295 LNVSEDSGENDS
+295 LNVSEDGEENNS

-320 YIDVDGERVLQH
+320 YVDLDGERLLQH
-332 TQFEAMADFVLV
+332 TQFEAMADFILI

-353 LDGFSSLARWEDGVR
+353 LDGFSSLARWENGVR

-377 AGTFGFADE
+377 TGTFGFADQD
-386 EENASLQVNG
+386 ENASLQVNG

-410 LIDDLHVDGT
+410 IIDDLHVDGT

-445 GDQFLVNVIFQE
+445 GERFLVNVIFQE

-479 HNETW
+479 HNQTW

-505 GADASEGEEFPER
+505 GPDASEGEDLPER
-518 SPVQQNATAPVAE
+518 SPIQQNATAPVAE

-586 DWSGVYEGAGEAGVA
+586 EWTGFYEGDGEAGLA

-613 LLSTVQRS
+613 LLSTVQRT
-621 LSVPFGDDDETVMLQ
+621 LAVPFGEDSETVVLE

-653 DNTPPSIGD
+653 DNTAPSIGE
-662 LQWRDGRAIGEGAM
+662 LQWRDGLAIGEGAM
-676 IAYLEVGITDEE
+676 VAHLEVSVTDPE
-688 WNVVDVRANLTSLG
+688 WNVVGVTADLSSLD

-713 DGDEAVG
+713 NGDAAIG
-720 DDVYTASVIIAG
+720 DDVYTASVIIPG
-732 LQVGAMTVSVTATD
+732 LQVGAHSVGVSATD
-746 SFGASTSTT
+746 SFGATSSTT
-755 GELEVSNHPPRL
+755 GELDVSNQAPRI
-767 LDVEMLPTS
+767 LDVEVVPTS

-784 VNIRAYDGHG
+784 INVEAYDGHG
-794 VAMVQL
+794 VDRVQL
-800 DLREYGGEVINMTSE
+800 DLREYGGEVVNMTSE
-815 DGSEVWAAMVEMPA
+815 DGLVWAAMVEMPI
-829 GMNPGDRSILVVATD
+829 GMNPGHRSMLIVATD
-844 ELGAASQQRFYTPAD
+844 GLGATTQQRFFTPVD
-859 DVGSPVFG
+859 EVGSPVFG

-872 SDVELAVE
+872 SGAEMPIE
-880 IHVLNDRPDLRLEPT
+880 IHILNDRPVLVSDSVRLD
-895 SIEKIPDEE
+895 KNPDEQT
-904 AVYTVEA
+904 VYTIQA
-911 TDPDGVER
+911 SDPDGVER
-919 VQIRLGVYAPIG
+919 VQIRLGVFAPIG
-931 GAEWTMMHDD
+931 GGEWAMMHDD
-941 GVNGGDEL
+941 GVNGGDEV
-949 AGDGVY
+949 AGDGTY
-955 SVVLSVREGTPL
+955 SVLLSVRGGTPL
-967 GTHEVSL
+967 GTHQVSL
-974 RAYDTYGEL
+974 RAFDVYGEM
-983 NTGSSVIT
+983 NTGSAVIT
-991 LVEPEAP
+991 LAEPDAP

-1007 LVLGGLG
+1007 MVLGALG
-1014 LAVFLGALVVLS
+1014 LVVFLGAVAVLS
-1026 LMVRRGGDGDGVD
+1026 LMLRRGGGGEGGD

>member
-1 MRAQASQSLE
+1 
-11 GEQHHLLSM
+11 M
-20 TNRGVSLCLAMVL
+20 TNRGVGLCLAIVL
-33 AMSLVPASA
+33 TMALVPASV
-42 QADELPSVVI
+42 QADEMPSVVI
-52 TTNWVGDGSTGTQH
+52 TTNWVNDGSSGTLH
-66 AYTLTFSDNG
+66 GYTLTFSDNG
-76 TYGVEVDMVH
+76 TYGVEVDMDH
-86 QRDGTVLASS
+86 QRNGTALTSS
-96 HNLAWDSTAGVRTAL
+96 YNIAWDSAGGVRTAL
-111 LTFDT
+111 LAFETP
-116 MLAWG
+116 LAWG
-121 DMVDLTVTI
+121 DIIDLTVTI
-130 TDHDGTSGL
+130 TDHDGMTGL
-139 EVATQR
+139 NVVAQR

-186 TGQGWQERVGDTLS
+186 TGQGWQERVGNTLS

-235 VAGLLTSQV
+235 VAGLLTSQI
-244 FDARGFGGL
+244 FDARGFGDL
-253 QTTVVDGDMVT
+253 KTTVVDGDMIT
-264 VIHADVSDALLN
+264 VIDADVSDALLN
-276 RSVIDGVVGEH
+276 RSVINGVVGEH

-320 YIDVDGERVLQH
+320 YVDVDGERVLQH
-332 TQFEAMADFVLV
+332 TQFEAMADFILI

-353 LDGFSSLARWEDGVR
+353 LDGFTSLARWEDGVR
-368 TQHLEELYG
+368 TQHVEELYG

-457 SWFNITGINGGNF
+457 SWFNITGMNGGNF
-470 FDGAGVGAT
+470 FDGAGIGAT

-531 EGLGNLTVG
+531 ASLGNLTVG

-551 KDDRLRLAGQEGITL
+551 KDDRLRLAGQEGLTL
-566 TVSAGDT
+566 TVVAGDT

-586 DWSGVYEGAGEAGVA
+586 DWSGAYEGAGEAGVA

-621 LSVPFGDDDETVMLQ
+621 LSVPFGDDDETVILQ
-636 ETQTLERVLSP
+636 ETQSLERVLSP

-653 DNTPPSIGD
+653 DNTAPSIGEI
-662 LQWRDGRAIGEGAM
+662 QWRDGLAIGEGAM
-676 IAYLEVGITDEE
+676 TAFLEVSITDEE
-688 WNVVDVRANLTSLG
+688 WNVIDVFADLASLG

-713 DGDEAVG
+713 NGDDAVG
-720 DDVYTASVIIAG
+720 DDVYTASVIIDG
-732 LQVGAMTVSVTATD
+732 LQVGAVSISVTATD
-746 SFGASTSTT
+746 SFGASASST
-755 GELEVSNHPPRL
+755 GELEVTNHPPRL
-767 LDVEMLPTS
+767 LDVEMVPTS

-794 VAMVQL
+794 VDSVQL
-800 DLREYGGEVINMTSE
+800 DLREYGGELIAMTSE
-815 DGSEVWAAMVEMPA
+815 QGSQVWAAMVNMPV
-829 GMNPGDRSILVVATD
+829 GMAPGYRSMLVVATD
-844 ELGAASQQRFYTPAD
+844 ELGATSQQRFFTPVE
-859 DVGSPVFG
+859 DVGSSVFG
-867 PHHVA
+867 PHYVA
-872 SDVELAVE
+872 TDVELAVE
-880 IHVLNDRPDLRLEPT
+880 IHVLNDRPVLTHEPK
-895 SIEKIPDEE
+895 SIEKKPGEE
-904 AVYTVEA
+904 AVYTVGVA
-911 TDPDGVER
+911 DPDGVER
-919 VQIRLGVYAPIG
+919 VQIRLGVYASIG
-931 GAEWTMMHDD
+931 GPEWATMHDD
-941 GVNGGDEL
+941 GVSGGDEI
-949 AGDGVY
+949 AGDGTY
-955 SVVLSVREGTPL
+955 SVLLSVRDGTPL
-967 GTHEVSL
+967 GTHEISL
-974 RAYDTYGEL
+974 RAYDIYGEL
-983 NTGSSVIT
+983 NTGSSVISLT
-991 LVEPEAP
+991 EPEAS
-998 GVSEGGLST
+998 GDTEGGLST
-1007 LVLGGLG
+1007 LVLSGLG
-1014 LAVFLGALVVLS
+1014 LVVFLGALVVLS
-1026 LMVRRGGDGDGVD
+1026 LMVRRGGDGGDVD

>member
-1 MRAQASQSLE
+1 
-11 GEQHHLLSM
+11 M
-20 TNRGVSLCLAMVL
+20 TNRGVSLCLAVVL
-33 AMSLVPASA
+33 AMSLVPASV
-42 QADELPSVVI
+42 QADEVPSVQI
-52 TTNWVGDGSTGTQH
+52 TTHWVGDGPTATLH

-76 TYGVEVDMVH
+76 TYSVDIDML
-86 QRDGTVLASS
+86 QERNGTALATS
-96 HNLAWDSTAGVRTAL
+96 HNLAWDSMDGVRTAL

-116 MLAWG
+116 PLAWG
-121 DMVDLTVTI
+121 DVIDLTVTI
-130 TDHDGTSGL
+130 TEHDGTSGL
-139 EVATQR
+139 DIATQR

-165 SWALNQNYST
+165 SWAMSQNYT
-175 DLGEQAFDLSF
+175 TEAGEQAFDLSF
-186 TGQGWQERVGDTLS
+186 TGQGWQERVGTTLS
-200 SWELGNGTFRTLET
+200 SWELGNGTFRTVET
-214 TEDGTTELD
+214 TEDGTTDMD

-244 FDARGFGGL
+244 FDARGFGNL
-253 QTTVVDGDMVT
+253 QTTVIDGDMVT
-264 VIHADVSDALLN
+264 VIDADVSQALLN
-276 RSVIDGVVGEH
+276 RSVINGVVGEH

-295 LNVSEDSGENDS
+295 LNVSEDGEENNS

-320 YIDVDGERVLQH
+320 YVDLDGERLLQH
-332 TQFEAMADFVLV
+332 TQFEAMADFILI

-353 LDGFSSLARWEDGVR
+353 LDGFSSLARWENGVR

-377 AGTFGFADE
+377 AGTFGFADQD
-386 EENASLQVNG
+386 ENASLQVNG

-410 LIDDLHVDGT
+410 IIDDLHVDGT

-445 GDQFLVNVIFQE
+445 GERFLVNVIFQE

-479 HNETW
+479 HNQTW

-505 GADASEGEEFPER
+505 GPDASEGEDLPER
-518 SPVQQNATAPVAE
+518 SPIQQNATAPVAE

-566 TVSAGDT
+566 TVSAGAT

-586 DWSGVYEGAGEAGVA
+586 EWTGFYEGDGEAGLA

-613 LLSTVQRS
+613 LLSTVQRT
-621 LSVPFGDDDETVMLQ
+621 LAVPFGEDSETVVVE

-653 DNTPPSIGD
+653 DNTAPSIGE
-662 LQWRDGRAIGEGAM
+662 LQWRDGLAIGEGAM
-676 IAYLEVGITDEE
+676 VAHLEVSVTDLE
-688 WNVVDVRANLTSLG
+688 WNVVGVTADLSSLD

-713 DGDEAVG
+713 NGDAAIG
-720 DDVYTASVIIAG
+720 DDVYTASVIIPG
-732 LQVGAMTVSVTATD
+732 LQVGAHSVGVSATD
-746 SFGASTSTT
+746 SFGATSSTT
-755 GELEVSNHPPRL
+755 GELDVSNQAPRI
-767 LDVEMLPTS
+767 LDVEVVPTS

-784 VNIRAYDGHG
+784 INVEVYDGHG
-794 VAMVQL
+794 VDRVQL
-800 DLREYGGEVINMTSE
+800 DLREYGGEVVNMTSE
-815 DGSEVWAAMVEMPA
+815 DGLVWAAMVEMPI
-829 GMNPGDRSILVVATD
+829 GMNPGHRSMLIVATD
-844 ELGAASQQRFYTPAD
+844 GLGATAQQRFFTPVD
-859 DVGSPVFG
+859 EVGSPVYG

-872 SDVELAVE
+872 SEAELPIE
-880 IHVLNDRPDLRLEPT
+880 IHILNDRPVLVSDSVRLD
-895 SIEKIPDEE
+895 KNPDEQ
-904 AVYTVEA
+904 AVYTIQA
-911 TDPDGVER
+911 SDPDGVER
-919 VQIRLGVYAPIG
+919 VQIRLGVFAPIG
-931 GAEWTMMHDD
+931 GGEWAMMHDD
-941 GVNGGDEL
+941 GVNGGDEV
-949 AGDGVY
+949 AGDGTY
-955 SVVLSVREGTPL
+955 SVLLSVRGGTPL
-967 GTHEVSL
+967 GTHQVSL
-974 RAYDTYGEL
+974 RAFDVYGEM
-983 NTGSSVIT
+983 NTGSAVIT
-991 LVEPEAP
+991 LAEPDAP

-1007 LVLGGLG
+1007 MVLGALG
-1014 LAVFLGALVVLS
+1014 LVVFLGAVAVLS
-1026 LMVRRGGDGDGVD
+1026 LMLRRGGGGEGGD

>member
-1 MRAQASQSLE
+1 
-11 GEQHHLLSM
+11 M
-20 TNRGVSLCLAMVL
+20 TNRGVSLCLAVVL
-33 AMSLVPASA
+33 AMSLVPASV
-42 QADELPSVVI
+42 QADEVPSVQI
-52 TTNWVGDGSTGTQH
+52 TTHWVGDGPTATLH

-76 TYGVEVDMVH
+76 TYSVDIDML
-86 QRDGTVLASS
+86 QERNGTALATS
-96 HNLAWDSTAGVRTAL
+96 HNLAWDSMDGVRTAL

-116 MLAWG
+116 PLAWG
-121 DMVDLTVTI
+121 DVIDLTVTI
-130 TDHDGTSGL
+130 TEHDGTSGL
-139 EVATQR
+139 DIATQR

-165 SWALNQNYST
+165 SWAMSQNYT
-175 DLGEQAFDLSF
+175 TEAGEQAFDLSF
-186 TGQGWQERVGDTLS
+186 TGQGWQERVGTTLS
-200 SWELGNGTFRTLET
+200 SWELGNGTFRTVET
-214 TEDGTTELD
+214 TEDGTTDMD

-244 FDARGFGGL
+244 FDARGFGNL
-253 QTTVVDGDMVT
+253 RTTVIDGDMVT
-264 VIHADVSDALLN
+264 VIDADVSQALLN
-276 RSVIDGVVGEH
+276 RSVINGVVGEH

-295 LNVSEDSGENDS
+295 LNVSEDGEENNS

-320 YIDVDGERVLQH
+320 YVDLDGERLLQH
-332 TQFEAMADFVLV
+332 TQFEAMADFILI

-353 LDGFSSLARWEDGVR
+353 LDGFSSLARWENGVR

-377 AGTFGFADE
+377 TGTFGFADQD
-386 EENASLQVNG
+386 ENASLQVNG

-410 LIDDLHVDGT
+410 IIDDLHVDGT

-445 GDQFLVNVIFQE
+445 GERFLVNVIFQE

-479 HNETW
+479 HNQTW

-505 GADASEGEEFPER
+505 GPDASEGEDLPER
-518 SPVQQNATAPVAE
+518 SPIQQNATAPVAE

-586 DWSGVYEGAGEAGVA
+586 EWTGFYEGDGEAGLA

-613 LLSTVQRS
+613 LLSTVQRT
-621 LSVPFGDDDETVMLQ
+621 LAVPFGEDSETVVLE

-653 DNTPPSIGD
+653 DNTAPSIGE
-662 LQWRDGRAIGEGAM
+662 LQWRDGLAIGEGAM
-676 IAYLEVGITDEE
+676 VAHLEVSVTDPE
-688 WNVVDVRANLTSLG
+688 WNVVGVTADLSSLDV
-702 LGEVELNDRGL
+702 GEVELNDRGL
-713 DGDEAVG
+713 NGDAAIG
-720 DDVYTASVIIAG
+720 DDVYTASVIIPG
-732 LQVGAMTVSVTATD
+732 LQVGAHSVGVSATD
-746 SFGASTSTT
+746 SFGATSSTT
-755 GELEVSNHPPRL
+755 GELDVSNQAPRI
-767 LDVEMLPTS
+767 LDVEVVPTS

-784 VNIRAYDGHG
+784 INVEAYDGHG
-794 VAMVQL
+794 VDRVQL
-800 DLREYGGEVINMTSE
+800 DLREYGGEVVNMTSE
-815 DGSEVWAAMVEMPA
+815 DGLVWAAMVEMPI
-829 GMNPGDRSILVVATD
+829 GMNPGHRSMLIVATD
-844 ELGAASQQRFYTPAD
+844 GLGATTQQRFFTPVD
-859 DVGSPVFG
+859 EVGSPVFG

-872 SDVELAVE
+872 SGAEMPIE
-880 IHVLNDRPDLRLEPT
+880 IHILNDRPVLVSDSVRLD
-895 SIEKIPDEE
+895 KNPDEQT
-904 AVYTVEA
+904 VYTIKA
-911 TDPDGVER
+911 SDPDGVER
-919 VQIRLGVYAPIG
+919 VQIRLGVFAPIG
-931 GAEWTMMHDD
+931 GGEWAMMHDD
-941 GVNGGDEL
+941 GVNGGDEV
-949 AGDGVY
+949 AGDGTY
-955 SVVLSVREGTPL
+955 SVLLSVRGGTPL
-967 GTHEVSL
+967 GTHQVSL
-974 RAYDTYGEL
+974 RAFDVYGEM
-983 NTGSSVIT
+983 NTGSAVIT
-991 LVEPEAP
+991 LAEPDAP

-1007 LVLGGLG
+1007 MVLGALG
-1014 LAVFLGALVVLS
+1014 LVVFLGAVAVLS
-1026 LMVRRGGDGDGVD
+1026 LMLRRGGGGEGGD